1 MKTLEKIMI
10 IMMLAMCSTFL
21 VFLFNTLIYWQID
34 LITRVSYRLSRGIV
48 MQVGSIMAAASF
60 IMFVIL
66 VIIERRKKENDNYS
80 D

>member
-1 MKTLEKIMI
+1 LKTLEKIMI

-66 VIIERRKKENDNYS
+66 AIIGRKKENDNYT